1 MKKILITGGAGFIGN
16 NFIRYVL
23 KKRKYR
29 IINVDLLLFP
39 SSFENIKDLMK
50 VENYKFY
57 KGDIKN
63 YKFLLKIFKKEKN
76 IDGVINF
83 AAWSHVDKSILKPK
97 DFIETNV
104 YGVFNLLEI
113 QKLGFFRRFLQ
124 ISTDEVYGDLPY
136 DTLDKFNEDSPLR
149 PSSPYSS
156 SKASADLLSLSY
168 YKTYDLDILI
178 TRSSNNFGEYQ
189 FPEKLIP
196 LTILKIIKNQKVPV
210 YGNGRNVR
218 DWIYVLDNVRGIMK
232 VFEKG
237 KSGNIYNIGGENE
250 VTNLELVKK
259 ILYFF
264 DRDESSI
271 EFVKDRPGHD
281 RRYSLDITKI
291 KTQLYHKNIY
301 DFEKFLKRTVYWYKN
316 NLKWVEKCLDQNFK
330 KYHLQNYNKRI

>member
-16 NFIRYVL
+16 NFIRYLL
-23 KKRKYR
+23 KKRKYK

-39 SSFENIKDLMK
+39 SSFENIRDLMK
-50 VENYKFY
+50 AENHKFY
-57 KGDIKN
+57 KGDIN
-63 YKFLLKIFKKEKN
+63 DYKFLLKLFKKEKN

-83 AAWSHVDKSILKPK
+83 AAWSHVDKSILEPK
-97 DFIETNV
+97 NFIETNV

-113 QKLGFFRRFLQ
+113 QKLGFFGRFLQ

-136 DTLDKFNEDSPLR
+136 DTTDKFTEDSPLR

-168 YKTYDLDILI
+168 FKTYDLDILI

-196 LTILKIIKNQKVPV
+196 LTILKIIKNQKIPV

-250 VTNLELVKK
+250 ITNLELVKK

-264 DRDESSI
+264 DRDETFI

-291 KTQLYHKNIY
+291 KTQLDYKNIY
-301 DFEKFLKRTVYWYKN
+301 DFEKSLKKTVYWYKK

-330 KYHLQNYNKRI
+330 KYHLQNYNKGI